1 MKHYQIIIAI
11 LAVVVSFVSCGSSGS
26 DETPTYVEPTI
37 PQHNAPQ
44 WNTVVDVVK
53 PNEKYPTDLTAY
65 IQLPSS
71 ISAYSSNADEMA
83 AFCGDEVRGV
93 GTFIWDETS
102 KDGVWC
108 IRIWGNVGEK
118 ITLRYYC
125 GTNRYM
131 YHSTETIVLQDDEH
145 LGTFDDPR
153 LMSFDVDK

>member
-44 WNTVVDVVK
+44 WNTVVDEVK

-65 IQLPSS
+65 IQLSGS
-71 ISAYSSNADEMA
+71 VSAYASNQDELA
-83 AFCGDEVRGV
+83 AFCGDEPRGEGSLV
-93 GTFIWDETS
+93 
-102 KDGVWC
+102 DGVWC
-108 IRIWGNVGEK
+108 IRIWGNVGDK

-125 GTNRYM
+125 ATNKYM

-145 LGTFDDPR
+145 LGTYDDPR
-153 LMSFDVDK
+153 LISFDVDK